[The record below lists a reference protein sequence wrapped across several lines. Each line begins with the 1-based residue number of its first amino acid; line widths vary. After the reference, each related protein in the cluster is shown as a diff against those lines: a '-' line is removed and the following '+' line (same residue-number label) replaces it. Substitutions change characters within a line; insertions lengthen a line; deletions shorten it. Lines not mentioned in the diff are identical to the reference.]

1 MEHFEKS
8 NFIRDIIDEHNKTG
22 KFGGRVHTRFP
33 PEPNGFLHI
42 GHAKAICLS
51 FGIAKDYDGLC
62 NLRFDDTN
70 PVKEDEKFVNSIQKD
85 IKWLGFDWGERLFF
99 ASDYFGK
106 MYDYAIQLIKAKKAY
121 VDSQTSEEIRK
132 NRGTVKSAGIESPFR
147 NRLVLENLKLFEK
160 MKNGEFAEGTHVLR
174 AKIDMSSPNMLMRDP
189 LMYRIKKE
197 KHHHTGDK
205 WSIYPMYDF
214 AHCLEDSMEGIT
226 HSLCSIEFE
235 NNRPLYD
242 WFLDNL
248 QIYHSQQIEFA
259 RLNLN
264 YTVMSKRILSQLV
277 EDGLVSGWDD
287 PRLPTISGL
296 RRRGYTPKSIRD
308 FCDAIG
314 MAKRESVVD
323 ISLLEYTIRHD
334 LNVRAE
340 RRMAVLNPLKV
351 IIDNYPEN
359 QFELLDAVNNPED
372 ESAGKRQIPFSKVLY
387 IEREDFMED
396 APKKFFRLAPGREVR
411 LRYAYFIKCE
421 SVVKDENGEII
432 ALHCT
437 YDSATKGGKSPD
449 GRKVKA
455 TLHWVSAQHAIDA
468 EVRLYDRLFTVENP
482 LSADGDYRDYINPNS
497 VEILQ
502 NCKLE
507 PSLQNAKIG
516 EFYQFERKGYFCV
529 DDEKRLIF
537 NRTVT
542 LRDSWAKLQKKG
554 NKK

>member
-147 NRLVLENLKLFEK
+147 NRLVLENLELFEK

-197 KHHHTGDK
+197 KHHRTGDK

-340 RRMAVLNPLKV
+340 RRMAV
-351 IIDNYPEN
+351 
-359 QFELLDAVNNPED
+359 
-372 ESAGKRQIPFSKVLY
+372 
-387 IEREDFMED
+387 
-396 APKKFFRLAPGREVR
+396 
-411 LRYAYFIKCE
+411 
-421 SVVKDENGEII
+421 
-432 ALHCT
+432 
-437 YDSATKGGKSPD
+437 
-449 GRKVKA
+449 
-455 TLHWVSAQHAIDA
+455 
-468 EVRLYDRLFTVENP
+468 
-482 LSADGDYRDYINPNS
+482 
-497 VEILQ
+497 
-502 NCKLE
+502 
-507 PSLQNAKIG
+507 
-516 EFYQFERKGYFCV
+516 
-529 DDEKRLIF
+529 
-537 NRTVT
+537 
-542 LRDSWAKLQKKG
+542 
-554 NKK
+554 